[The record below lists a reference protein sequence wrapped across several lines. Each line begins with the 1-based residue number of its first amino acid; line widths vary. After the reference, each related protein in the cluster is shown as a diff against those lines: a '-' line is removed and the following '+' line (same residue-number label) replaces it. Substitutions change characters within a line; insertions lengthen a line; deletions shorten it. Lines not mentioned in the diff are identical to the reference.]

1 MSKYK
6 QQMAKKKAI
15 IDKRIVEANIDK
27 NLIVL
32 LTGNGK
38 GKSSSAFGMVARMLG
53 YGKKVAIVKF
63 LKGEIASGEDKLFQK
78 LGVDYAVMQSG
89 FTWDTQD
96 KEADAQK
103 AQTTWKDAKEFLID
117 KTIDLVVL
125 DEITYM
131 LNYGY
136 LDEEEVIKTLQN
148 RPKNQHIVL
157 TGRAASQN
165 LIELADTVSILK
177 DEKHAFRENIKA
189 QKGVDF

>member
-1 MSKYK
+1 
-6 QQMAKKKAI
+6 
-15 IDKRIVEANIDK
+15 
-27 NLIVL
+27 
-32 LTGNGK
+32 
-38 GKSSSAFGMVARMLG
+38 
-53 YGKKVAIVKF
+53 
-63 LKGEIASGEDKLFQK
+63 
-78 LGVDYAVMQSG
+78 MQSG

-103 AQTTWKDAKEFLID
+103 AQATWKDAQEFLID

-136 LDEEEVIKTLQN
+136 LDEIEVIKTLQN

-157 TGRAASQN
+157 TGRAASKN